1 MEISVPKVTDNSTP
15 LLGPADQATE
25 VVKQ

>member
-1 MEISVPKVTDNSTP
+1 VPTVTDNSTP
-15 LLGPADQATE
+15 LLGPADQVND